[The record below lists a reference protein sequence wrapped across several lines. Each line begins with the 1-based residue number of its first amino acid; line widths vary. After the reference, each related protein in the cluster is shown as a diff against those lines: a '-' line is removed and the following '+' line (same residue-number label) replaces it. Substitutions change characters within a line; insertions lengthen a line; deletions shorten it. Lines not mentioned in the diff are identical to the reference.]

1 VAWDLFQTLA
11 SILSCIFY
19 VLSTYHY
26 VLPAWVDWFLTVA
39 FTCELALRYYVCEDR
54 WAHTFEFFTLID
66 WLTVLPMYIQYII
79 AKAGLEMSGQT
90 TFFFLRFARTM
101 NIMRIM
107 RTFRFAG
114 QKNINKT
121 TRQYFILGLTV
132 LSLVFLSAGIVQMVE
147 KNMTFGLAV
156 YFMLVTMSTVGYGD
170 VHPER

>member
-1 VAWDLFQTLA
+1 
-11 SILSCIFY
+11 
-19 VLSTYHY
+19 
-26 VLPAWVDWFLTVA
+26 
-39 FTCELALRYYVCEDR
+39 
-54 WAHTFEFFTLID
+54 
-66 WLTVLPMYIQYII
+66 
-79 AKAGLEMSGQT
+79 
-90 TFFFLRFARTM
+90 
-101 NIMRIM
+101 M